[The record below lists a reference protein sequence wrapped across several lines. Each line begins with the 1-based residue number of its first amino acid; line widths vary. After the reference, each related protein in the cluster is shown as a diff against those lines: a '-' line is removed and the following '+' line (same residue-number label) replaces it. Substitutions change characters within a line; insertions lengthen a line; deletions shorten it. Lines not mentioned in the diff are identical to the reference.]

1 MRLACLVLASCAS
14 VQEPETRPAAELP
27 LEDVFERV
35 SGSVV
40 TILTLGPSVGPDG
53 EGLPATQAGVG
64 SGVLVGADG
73 RVLTAAHVVQTAET
87 VIVEFPGGERVPA
100 SVEGTVLE
108 ADVALVR
115 LRGEIPRGAAV
126 ARLGNSDSARVGAEV
141 FVVGAPRG
149 MGHTLTVGHLSA
161 RRRAEETSIGDP
173 VPIEILQ
180 TDADINPGNSGGPL
194 FDRRGEVIGIVSFIL
209 TKSGGSEGLGFAVA
223 SNAVRGLLLD
233 RNAFWSGIQ
242 VVLLSGTAARLFNLP
257 EGRGGALVQVVAKGS
272 PGARLGLKGG
282 TVRAVI
288 EGRAV
293 LLGGDVILEAL
304 GVPVD
309 DPRFLADLRRDVG
322 RLGPEEEIRV
332 EVLRAGKRQVLQGRY
347 GDLVGPR

>member
-14 VQEPETRPAAELP
+14 VQEPESRPGVDLP

-35 SGSVV
+35 CGSVV
-40 TILTLGPSVGPDG
+40 TILTIGPSVELDG
-53 EGLPATQAGVG
+53 EGRPGTQAGMG
-64 SGVLVGADG
+64 SGVLVGEDG

-87 VIVEFPGGERVPA
+87 VIVEFSDGARVPA

-115 LRGEIPRGAAV
+115 LRGGLPRGAAI
-126 ARLGNSDSARVGAEV
+126 ARLGDSDSARVGSEV

-161 RRRAEETSIGDP
+161 RRRAGESSIGDL
-173 VPIEILQ
+173 VPIELLQ
-180 TDADINPGNSGGPL
+180 TDAGINPGNSGGPL
-194 FDRRGEVIGIVSFIL
+194 FNRRGDVIGIVSFIL

-223 SNAVRGLLLD
+223 SNTVRGLLLD
-233 RNAFWSGIQ
+233 HNAFWSGIH
-242 VVLLSGTAARLFNLP
+242 VVLLTGPAARLFNLP

-282 TVRAVI
+282 TVQAVI
-288 EGRAV
+288 EGRSL

-304 GVPVD
+304 GVRAD
-309 DPRFLADLRRDVG
+309 DPSFLPALRRELG
-322 RLGPEEEIRV
+322 RLRPEEEVRV
-332 EVLRAGKRQVLQGRY
+332 EVFRAGKREILQGRF
-347 GDLVGPR
+347 GDLLGAR

>member
-1 MRLACLVLASCAS
+1 MRLACLTLASCAS
-14 VQEPETRPAAELP
+14 FQEPETRPGGDPL

-40 TILTLGPSVGPDG
+40 TILTIGPSVELDG
-53 EGLPATQAGVG
+53 EGRPVAQSGVG
-64 SGVLVGADG
+64 SGVLVGEDG
-73 RVLTAAHVVQTAET
+73 RILTAAHVVQTAET

-115 LRGEIPRGAAV
+115 LRGGLPRGSAV
-126 ARLGNSDSARVGAEV
+126 ARLGNSDSTRVGSEV

-194 FDRRGEVIGIVSFIL
+194 FDRRGQVIGIVSFIL

-233 RNAFWSGIQ
+233 RNAFWSGIH
-242 VVLLSGTAARLFNLP
+242 VVLLRGPAARLFNLP

-272 PGARLGLKGG
+272 PGARLGLRGG
-282 TVRAVI
+282 TVQAVI
-288 EGRAV
+288 EGRSL

-304 GVPVD
+304 GVAAD
-309 DPRFLADLRRDVG
+309 DPLFLPSLRRELG
-322 RLGPEEEIRV
+322 RLRPEEEIRV
-332 EVLRAGKRQVLQGRY
+332 EVFRAGKREILQGKV
-347 GDLVGPR
+347 GDLVGA